1 MKANVFTSALIALFL
16 FAINPLVVK
25 ADSDAVLYHNVEKQ
39 DNIVSTTYFKGN
51 GNSENLIPY
60 KKKVNIMNEEGACI
74 EKVTYIWNSNQKN
87 WTPIDKRQ
95 YVYDNGKVINIS
107 RYAWNDK
114 RNNWNNPTT
123 ISYNYDE
130 ENLLAK

>member
-1 MKANVFTSALIALFL
+1 MKANVFTSALIAIFL
-16 FAINPLVVK
+16 FAINPLAVK

-60 KKKVNIMNEEGACI
+60 KKKVNILNEEGACI
-74 EKVTYIWNSNQKN
+74 EKVTYIWNPSRKN
-87 WTPIDKRQ
+87 WTPTDKRQ
-95 YVYDNGKVINIS
+95 YIYDNGKVINIS

-114 RNNWNNPTT
+114 KNDWNNPTT
-123 ISYNYDE
+123 VSYNYNE